1 MEIFSQIDFL
11 LLIVLAGAL
20 AGVLA
25 GLLGVGGGIV
35 IVPLLYYILN
45 ILDYNQSIIMHVAVG
60 TSLFIIIPTSIRSSV
75 EHRVRG
81 SFDKEVFRLW
91 FIPIIIG
98 AALGSLLAIYSSFK
112 VLTLLFALIA
122 SLVSIQMF
130 FGDSDRNITISK
142 SIFRAS
148 PLFIGLI
155 SAMMGIGGGSL
166 SVPIMNYSG
175 IDMKKAVGTS
185 AAFGFLIAIPASV
198 GFMIGGYQIADML
211 PPFSIGY
218 VNWMA
223 FLLIVPIT
231 LMTVPIGVKMAH
243 KSSQKGLRMLFA
255 LFLGI
260 TAIRMF
266 SDLI

>member
-20 AGVLA
+20 AGILA

-45 ILDYNQSIIMHVAVG
+45 ILDYNQAIIMHVAVG

-81 SFDKEVFRLW
+81 SFDEHVFRLW
-91 FIPIIIG
+91 SISIIIG
-98 AALGSLLAIYSSFK
+98 AALGSLLAIYYSFK
-112 VLTLLFALIA
+112 LLTFLFAVIA

-130 FGDSDRNITISK
+130 FSDSDRKIEIPK

-148 PLFIGLI
+148 PFFIGLV

-185 AAFGFLIAIPASV
+185 AAFGFLIAVPASI
-198 GFMIGGYQIADML
+198 GFMLGGYKMAAML

-243 KSSQKGLRMLFA
+243 KSSQKGLKMLFA

>member
-20 AGVLA
+20 AGILA

-81 SFDKEVFRLW
+81 SFDEQVFRLW
-91 FIPIIIG
+91 SISIIIG

-112 VLTLLFALIA
+112 LLTFLFAVIA

-130 FGDSDRNITISK
+130 FSDSDRKIEIPK

-148 PLFIGLI
+148 PFFIGLV

-175 IDMKKAVGTS
+175 IEIKKAVGTS
-185 AAFGFLIAIPASV
+185 AAFGTVIAIPASL
-198 GFMIGGYQIADML
+198 GFMLGGLQQTDIL

-231 LMTVPIGVKMAH
+231 LITVPIGVNLAH
-243 KSSQKGLRMLFA
+243 RSSQFLLQKLFA
-255 LFLGI
+255 LFLGV
-260 TAIRMF
+260 TALRMF

>member
-1 MEIFSQIDFL
+1 MEIFSQIEFL
-11 LLIVLAGAL
+11 LLIILAGAL
-20 AGVLA
+20 AGTLA

-81 SFDKEVFRLW
+81 SFDEQVFKLW

-98 AALGSLLAIYSSFK
+98 AALGSLLAIYSSYK
-112 VLTLLFALIA
+112 LLTLLFAIIA
-122 SLVSIQMF
+122 SMVSLQMF
-130 FGDSDRNITISK
+130 FSNSNRSITIPNSV
-142 SIFRAS
+142 FRAS
-148 PLFIGLI
+148 PFFIGLI

-185 AAFGFLIAIPASV
+185 AAFGFLIATPASI
-198 GFMIGGYQIADML
+198 GFMLGGYQMADIL

-231 LMTVPIGVKMAH
+231 LMTVPIGVKIAH

-255 LFLGI
+255 LFLGV

>member
-11 LLIVLAGAL
+11 LLIVTAGAL
-20 AGVLA
+20 AGILA

-45 ILDYNQSIIMHVAVG
+45 ILDYSQSIIMHVAVG
-60 TSLFIIIPTSIRSSV
+60 TS
-75 EHRVRG
+75 
-81 SFDKEVFRLW
+81 FRL
-91 FIPIIIG
+91 
-98 AALGSLLAIYSSFK
+98 
-112 VLTLLFALIA
+112 LTFLFAVIA

-130 FGDSDRNITISK
+130 FSDSNKRITIPK
-142 SIFRAS
+142 TIFKAS
-148 PLFIGLI
+148 PFFIGLV

-185 AAFGFLIAIPASV
+185 AAFGFLIAVPASI
-198 GFMIGGYQIADML
+198 GFMLGGSQMADLL

-231 LMTVPIGVKMAH
+231 LMTVPIGVKIAH

>member
-1 MEIFSQIDFL
+1 
-11 LLIVLAGAL
+11 
-20 AGVLA
+20 
-25 GLLGVGGGIV
+25 
-35 IVPLLYYILN
+35 
-45 ILDYNQSIIMHVAVG
+45 
-60 TSLFIIIPTSIRSSV
+60 
-75 EHRVRG
+75 
-81 SFDKEVFRLW
+81 
-91 FIPIIIG
+91 
-98 AALGSLLAIYSSFK
+98 
-112 VLTLLFALIA
+112 
-122 SLVSIQMF
+122 
-130 FGDSDRNITISK
+130 
-142 SIFRAS
+142 
-148 PLFIGLI
+148 
-155 SAMMGIGGGSL
+155 MMGIGGGSL